1 MHRICEKIGKKCKH
15 IKDNGNCPWPGSD
28 AHHVQCVGAWA
39 QDKYYFLDRYLNATR
54 EPRRKFSD
62 KGNAVFIDLF
72 SGPGRC
78 MIREKKEEITSGG
91 FRATE
96 LNEAPF
102 NEYIFCDIDEN
113 NIEAFRQRT
122 QQKQNC
128 IFHTGDSNKTIESI
142 VNHLKKKDYRYH
154 FAYIDPF
161 APENLNFNTL
171 KTLAQFKRMDML
183 IHFPIGSIHRNLD
196 NWMNKTNTILD
207 TFLGTDTWRE
217 RIEDAHKNAK
227 HNDYYVLT
235 DIFKE
240 QLKAVGYPE
249 EGLKLQESER
259 GLLEQLSTVS
269 IKNTRNVNLYVL
281 ILASKHELGQKIWNS
296 IIKIDPRGQRS
307 FSF

>member
-1 MHRICEKIGKKCKH
+1 MDRACEKIGKKCKH
-15 IKDNGNCPWPGSD
+15 VKDNGNCFWLGNDNYP
-28 AHHVQCVGAWA
+28 VQCVGAWA
-39 QDKYYFLDRYLNATR
+39 EDKYYFLERYLNASR
-54 EPRRKFSD
+54 EARRKFSD
-62 KGNAVFIDLF
+62 QGNAVFIDLF

-91 FRATE
+91 FRAME

-102 NEYIFCDIDEN
+102 NEYIFCDIDERN
-113 NIEAFRQRT
+113 TEAFRHRS

-128 IFHTGDSNKTIESI
+128 IFYTGDSNKTIESI
-142 VNHLKKKDYRYH
+142 VNYLKKKDYRYH
-154 FAYIDPF
+154 CAYVDPF

-217 RIEDAHKNAK
+217 RIEDARKNAK
-227 HNDYYVLT
+227 RNDYYVLI
-235 DIFKE
+235 DVFKE
-240 QLKAVGYPE
+240 QLKSIGYPE

-259 GLLEQLSTVS
+259 GFLEQLSTVS
-269 IKNTRNVNLYVL
+269 IKNSRNVNLYVL

-307 FSF
+307 LF